1 MVEGANEATSLSFFS
16 QENYFECLDFSLPL
30 PGSLLHLYQKLPH
43 ADYINVTP
51 CGMI

>member
-1 MVEGANEATSLSFFS
+1 MVEGANEAAFQSFFF

-30 PGSLLHLYQKLPH
+30 PGSLLHLYQKLLF
-43 ADYINVTP
+43 ADYSNATQ